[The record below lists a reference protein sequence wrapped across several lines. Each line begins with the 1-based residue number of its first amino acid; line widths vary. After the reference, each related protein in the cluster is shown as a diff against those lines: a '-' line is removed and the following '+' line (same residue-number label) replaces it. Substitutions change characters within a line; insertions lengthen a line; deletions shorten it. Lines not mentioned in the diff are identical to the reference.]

1 MFIHVGNN
9 RNIRTDRIIGIFDA
23 DTATVGKDTK
33 KFLSDREKEGTLQS
47 VCEELPKSFLLCDQN
62 EVFLT
67 QLSVKTLIE
76 RNEKDGF

>member
-33 KFLSDREKEGTLQS
+33 KFLFDRQKEGTLKS
-47 VCEELPKSFLLCDQN
+47 VCDELPKSFVLCDKN
-62 EVFLT
+62 DVFFT

>member
-33 KFLSDREKEGTLQS
+33 KFLADREKEGTLQS
-47 VCEELPKSFLLCDQN
+47 VCDELPKSFLLCDKN

>member
-1 MFIHVGNN
+1 MFIHIGNN
-9 RNIRTDRIIGIFDA
+9 RNVRTDGIVGIFDA

-33 KFLSDREKEGTLQS
+33 KFLSDRQKEGLLTN
-47 VCEELPKSFLLCDQN
+47 VCDELPKSFVLCDKN

-67 QLSVKTLIE
+67 QLSVKTLVD